1 MHVINYCSSSLS
13 KSSKSESVIA
23 ASVIAVSCHCLQ
35 HKISLP
41 MFFSSLGSCEDPMLV
56 YFSVI
61 AVRGGNVW
69 VKLFNIRVLLTYH
82 QCSTKSVTT

>member
-1 MHVINYCSSSLS
+1 MHVIDYCSSPLS

-23 ASVIAVSCHCLQ
+23 VSCLQ

-41 MFFSSLGSCEDPMLV
+41 MFFSSLGSCEDPMLG

-61 AVRGGNVW
+61 ALRGGNVW
-69 VKLFNIRVLLTYH
+69 VKLFNIRVLLT
-82 QCSTKSVTT
+82 